1 MGETYD
7 DEKRLIRRRM
17 QDARGRLSADE
28 VGRRS
33 AAACHRVLDLPA
45 FQAARHVVVYAAI
58 GNEIDPML
66 IAERAGAA
74 GKCVYVPGPDRTRFE
89 FVPTMPG
96 VPSLTAGAE
105 AVLFVVPGVAF
116 DERGGRLG
124 RGDGWYDR
132 ALALHAVRPR
142 LGLAYEFQLVPVLPQ
157 ATWDIPMHAVVTED
171 RIVGGLPKEN
181 LR

>member
-17 QDARGRLSADE
+17 QDARSRLPADE

-33 AAACHRVLDLPA
+33 AAACRRVLDLPA
-45 FQAARHVVVYAAI
+45 FQAARRVVVYAAI

-66 IAERAGAA
+66 IAETAGAT
-74 GKCVYVPGPDRTRFE
+74 GKSVYVPGPDRTRFE
-89 FVPTMPG
+89 FVSTTSGAPG
-96 VPSLTAGAE
+96 LTAGSE
-105 AVLFVVPGVAF
+105 DVLFVVPGVAF

-132 ALALHAVRPR
+132 ALALHALHPR
-142 LGLAYEFQLVPVLPQ
+142 LGLAYEFQLVPTLPQ
-157 ATWDIPMHAVVTED
+157 ATWDIRMHAVVTEE
-171 RIVGGLPKEN
+171 RVVGGLPKEKH
-181 LR
+181 R